1 MSEEKPHFRTRLF
14 WIIALPWIVL
24 SPLSAW
30 FLSTQLVGVEG
41 VSEGAARAIS
51 SKIWGVAGGLVVVG
65 CAISWWLARRMSR
78 TLEST
83 EAFVQ
88 GVARTKKFDNPPR
101 VRERELA
108 GILQA
113 VERLARSIAK
123 RDRKR
128 ERGRQHLETIIE
140 STVEGILALDA
151 KGGLLFINEVARDIL
166 RLPLLIERLPDRPPF
181 SQLTAAIETC
191 IVKQHA
197 ITRDLELEGAQPL
210 RTLDIQIAPLRD
222 EKRQVF
228 GAVAVLHDVTEK
240 RRIEA
245 MKRDFVANVSHELKT
260 PLTTIM
266 GAADTVADNPT
277 MPEETRT
284 RFLSRIVAN
293 SKRLNSLINDL
304 LDLSRVQG
312 EEIQRSDTR
321 HSLRDIVR
329 ESIVRFEDK
338 ARESDIRLLSLLSEE
353 PLSVAGDDRDL
364 RSVADNLIL
373 NALAYTPPGGRVT
386 VRTRRDGQWAV
397 FSVEDTG
404 VGMEP
409 EHLDRI
415 FERFYRVDPARSR
428 HQGGTGLGLS
438 IVKNAV
444 HAHGGEIDVRSRP
457 GEGTIFWVRLPLPTD
472 NDSEASPSP
481 PEPDAAKRGE

>member
-1 MSEEKPHFRTRLF
+1 MRNELPHSRNRLF
-14 WIIALPWIVL
+14 VLFALLFAVL
-24 SPLSAW
+24 LPLSTWLLIAAIEGGEGIPAVAAACILGL
-30 FLSTQLVGVEG
+30 FL
-41 VSEGAARAIS
+41 
-51 SKIWGVAGGLVVVG
+51 
-65 CAISWWLARRMSR
+65 SWWLARRIAGPF
-78 TLEST
+78 
-83 EAFVQ
+83 EAVEGFARR
-88 GVARTKKFDNPPR
+88 VARTKSFKNPPT
-101 VRERELA
+101 VREKELE

-113 VERLARSIAK
+113 IEHMTRSIAK

-151 KGGLLFINEVARDIL
+151 KGGLLFINEVARDLL
-166 RLPLLIERLPDRPPF
+166 RLPLILDRLPDKPPF
-181 SQLTAAIETC
+181 SQLAAAIESC
-191 IVKQHA
+191 IAKQHA
-197 ITRDLELEGAQPL
+197 VTRDLDLEGTQPL
-210 RTLDIQIAPLRD
+210 RTLDIHIAPLRD

-228 GAVAVLHDVTEK
+228 GAVAVLHDVTEI

-260 PLTTIM
+260 PLTTII
-266 GAADTVADNPT
+266 GAAETVVDDPA

-284 RFLSRIVAN
+284 RFLARIVAN
-293 SKRLNSLINDL
+293 SKRLSALINDL

-312 EEIQRSDTR
+312 EEIQRSDAR

-329 ESIVRFEDK
+329 ESIARFEEK
-338 ARESDIRLLSLLSEE
+338 ARESEIQLVSFVSEE

-364 RSVADNLIL
+364 RSVTDNLIL
-373 NALAYTPPGGRVT
+373 NALTYTPPGGRVT
-386 VRTRRDGQWAV
+386 VRTRRDGDRAV
-397 FSVEDTG
+397 LSVEDTG

-438 IVKNAV
+438 IVKNAIQ
-444 HAHGGEIDVRSRP
+444 AHGGEIDVRSRP
-457 GEGTIFWVRLPLPTD
+457 GEGTIFWVRLPLPGETE
-472 NDSEASPSP
+472 SGASPAP
-481 PEPDAAKRGE
+481 HGAKNAKRGE